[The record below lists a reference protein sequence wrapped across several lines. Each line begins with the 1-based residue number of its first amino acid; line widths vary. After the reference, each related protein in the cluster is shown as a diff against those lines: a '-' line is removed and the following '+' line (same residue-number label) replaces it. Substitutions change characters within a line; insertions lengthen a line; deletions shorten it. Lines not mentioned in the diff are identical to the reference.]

1 MLRRFR
7 MFRTPRLRVPWWLPP
22 VFPWAVVAGFAWLG
36 ASITD
41 DCRLIAAAGGLTA
54 LMLASIRRQML
65 RHQSRHRRRE
75 RQHDVMVSVTR
86 AVYECEGR
94 TPPPGLDDD
103 RERRPGAEVV
113 QLRPRGGA
121 PRHSRSRR
129 TGA

>member
-65 RHQSRHRRRE
+65 RHQSRHRRRD
-75 RQHDVMVSVTR
+75 RQHDAMVPVVR
-86 AVYECEGR
+86 WAIEDDGGFWADLEDER
-94 TPPPGLDDD
+94 EEAPG
-103 RERRPGAEVV
+103 VV
-113 QLRPRGGA
+113 RLRPRGAG
-121 PRHSRSRR
+121 PRHSRPRSRR
-129 TGA
+129 SGA